1 MLVTFHFSINW
12 MSPLVDFITLCFF
25 SIAGVPA
32 NNVLGVLYFLFAV
45 ELAAR
50 IQPFGINVFLR
61 TKLRVPIQQ

>member
-1 MLVTFHFSINW
+1 

-61 TKLRVPIQQ
+61 TKLRVPI